1 MFMLNVS
8 PLPQEL
14 TGVTE
19 IGPPLNWL
27 LNETTILF
35 VVEDPLAPEG
45 SDH

>member
-27 LNETTILF
+27 PNETTMLL
-35 VVEDPLAPEG
+35 VEE
-45 SDH
+45 